1 MTSTLKTGLSSERV
15 RGPPGFYISHLAC
28 PVCHELPWKPVACQ
42 SCETPFCSTCIHQW
56 LANNPFKCPNRC
68 RPYTERKCPP
78 FIVKLLSQLQIA
90 CFYQSAGCNQIISYE
105 GLDKHEIA
113 CGFQSQQCSGCQLQ
127 ILKKDFDNHMSN
139 CPSMQIRHT
148 TSGYTTSF
156 MAGGSRNIAFF
167 EQKASVSVAR
177 PNEKFTF
184 FSVAACA
191 AWNDNLQL
199 TITGHRNSI
208 EINTHTEILLFGKP
222 KPILLFWENLD
233 KITLESSG
241 GTAHPMSGGG
251 NWTHVLVA
259 QLTIGPFIDENTLS
273 WNIT

>member
-1 MTSTLKTGLSSERV
+1 
-15 RGPPGFYISHLAC
+15 
-28 PVCHELPWKPVACQ
+28 
-42 SCETPFCSTCIHQW
+42 
-56 LANNPFKCPNRC
+56 
-68 RPYTERKCPP
+68 
-78 FIVKLLSQLQIA
+78 
-90 CFYQSAGCNQIISYE
+90 
-105 GLDKHEIA
+105 
-113 CGFQSQQCSGCQLQ
+113 
-127 ILKKDFDNHMSN
+127 
-139 CPSMQIRHT
+139 
-148 TSGYTTSF
+148 
-156 MAGGSRNIAFF
+156 MAGGSGNIAFF

-222 KPILLFWENLD
+222 KPILLFLENLD

-241 GTAHPMSGGG
+241 GTAHPTSGGG
-251 NWTHVLVA
+251 TWTHVLVA